1 MSSPESFLDIL
12 LEAKGK
18 SKKKT
23 LKIPQEENDQ
33 DDYLSELDDDEGDES
48 TVGEEG
54 EVEPSED
61 DETTDYTEEEDEV
74 EPSEDDQEDEEST
87 DYTDT
92 GDNLDGDQ
100 PEDNQNDET
109 NEESNDD
116 REKNRVLI
124 NDFIKIYNL
133 IKNSIEKISEIDK
146 TDIFINKI
154 TTQVILNL
162 TQLKKIVFDYVTYK
176 FPKTNYV
183 NNLYQFNY
191 FIEAIKIN
199 IEMLKKLNVLGI
211 NYKTN
216 I

>member
-1 MSSPESFLDIL
+1 MSSPGSFLDIL

-18 SKKKT
+18 PKKKT
-23 LKIPQEENDQ
+23 LKIQQEENNQ
-33 DDYLSELDDDEGDES
+33 DDYLSELDDEEGDE
-48 TVGEEG
+48 TL
-54 EVEPSED
+54 ED
-61 DETTDYTEEEDEV
+61 DQNDDSTEDEETTDYTEEEDEM
-74 EPSEDDQEDEEST
+74 EPSNANHDIEDEETT
-87 DYTDT
+87 DYTD
-92 GDNLDGDQ
+92 DIDE
-100 PEDNQNDET
+100 PEVVGSNEEIDET
-109 NEESNDD
+109 KGVK
-116 REKNRVLI
+116 EKNRVLI

-133 IKNSIEKISEIDK
+133 IKNSIEKISEVDK

-162 TQLKKIVFDYVTYK
+162 SQIKKMIHDYIIYK

-183 NNLYQFNY
+183 NNLYQYNY

-199 IEMLKKLNVLGI
+199 IQMLKKLNVLSV